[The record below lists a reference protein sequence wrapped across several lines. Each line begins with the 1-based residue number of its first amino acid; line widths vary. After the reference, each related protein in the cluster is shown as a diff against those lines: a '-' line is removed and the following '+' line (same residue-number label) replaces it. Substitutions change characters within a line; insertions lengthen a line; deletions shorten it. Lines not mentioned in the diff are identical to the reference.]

1 MKFEDLGFLEIGIWN
16 FVYFL
21 VFLAGTVISRISM
34 IDLFGEIGIE
44 DIINWDKVDS
54 DKIDKMILLIC
65 KEGVL

>member
-1 MKFEDLGFLEIGIWN
+1 MKIGIWN

-54 DKIDKMILLIC
+54 DKLTK
-65 KEGVL
+65 

>member
-1 MKFEDLGFLEIGIWN
+1 MYF
-16 FVYFL
+16 FVL
-21 VFLAGTVISRISM
+21 LAGTVISRISI

>member
-1 MKFEDLGFLEIGIWN
+1 MKIGIWN

-21 VFLAGTVISRISM
+21 VSLAGTVISRISI